1 MFLSPFFKKNNDLKL
16 LLSVYCITFDDF
28 IPVVILLPYLE
39 LMEQLLRLIILAK
52 RYQIL
57 LAFKIL
63 HHYHVHYQ
71 IHGQPLEVGVALLL
85 QILIIRFMLS

>member
-1 MFLSPFFKKNNDLKL
+1 
-16 LLSVYCITFDDF
+16 
-28 IPVVILLPYLE
+28 
-39 LMEQLLRLIILAK
+39 MEQLLRLIILAK

-57 LAFKIL
+57 LAFQIL
-63 HHYHVHYQ
+63 HHFHVHYQ